1 MINHMVENA
10 VQLDRVFHALA
21 SAPRREILRRAARE
35 RCTVGQLAASFD
47 MSLAAVSKH
56 VKVLEEASLLRAT
69 REGRLHWC
77 ELDPAALEP
86 ARASIEELRAHWD
99 GKLDRLE
106 ALLVAELAPGPP
118 TRRRAAAKKPAKGRR
133 R

>member
-1 MINHMVENA
+1 MVENVA
-10 VQLDRVFHALA
+10 QLDRVFHALA

-35 RCTVGQLAASFD
+35 RCTVGQLAAHFD
-47 MSLAAVSKH
+47 MSLAAVAKH
-56 VKVLEEASLLRAT
+56 VKVLEEAALLRAT

-86 ARASIEELRAHWD
+86 ARASIEELRAHWN

-106 ALLVAELAPGPP
+106 ALLIAELAPEPRAP
-118 TRRRAAAKKPAKGRR
+118 RRRTTKRAKGRR
-133 R
+133 

>member
-1 MINHMVENA
+1 MVENDVA
-10 VQLDRVFHALA
+10 QLDRVFHALA
-21 SAPRREILRRAARE
+21 SAPRREILRRTAHE
-35 RCTVGQLAASFD
+35 RCTVGQLAAHFD
-47 MSLAAVSKH
+47 MSLAAVAKH
-56 VKVLEEASLLRAT
+56 VKVLEDAALLRAT

-86 ARASIEELRAHWD
+86 ARASIEELRAHWN

-106 ALLVAELAPGPP
+106 AMLIAELAPGPRTP
-118 TRRRAAAKKPAKGRR
+118 RRTTKRAKGRR